1 MDILFRQDNLDRNSA
16 FSPLKSFGIEW
27 CIFKQIAFA
36 RDRARVTKKSHYHTS
51 IEIHI
56 IERGYQ
62 VYEAGGE
69 AVRVTAGEF
78 LILPP
83 SLPHIALDENPATEK
98 LAFGFRLREG
108 APFALPSSVLHGVL
122 PDRAW
127 ESISVIKEERRRRA
141 PFYPAVTESR
151 VWECLLEIFRAV
163 EVIKRFPSSAPDS
176 EENEHLLLAK
186 QYIQDNV
193 RYAVTLPELAS
204 YACIGE
210 KQLERIFRR
219 DMGMTVMEY
228 IRKERCHEIEALLS
242 DPSLSLREI
251 SECMQ
256 FGSEYH
262 FNAFFKKYAGMP
274 PGAYRK
280 AVMK

>member
-1 MDILFRQDNLDRNSA
+1 MEILFRQGKNADNVA
-16 FSPLKSFGIEW
+16 FSLLESYGIEG

-62 VYEAGGE
+62 VYEVGGE

-83 SLPHIALDENPATEK
+83 AIPHIALDEDPETEK
-98 LAFGFRLREG
+98 LAFGFRLREE

-122 PDRAW
+122 PARVW
-127 ESISVIKEERRRRA
+127 ESISVIKEEGRFRA
-141 PFYPAVTESR
+141 PFHTTVAESR
-151 VWECLLEIFRAV
+151 VWECLLEIFRTV
-163 EVIKRFPSSAPDS
+163 KVIKRAASSPPDND
-176 EENEHLLLAK
+176 ENGHLLLAK

-193 RYAVTLPELAS
+193 RRPVTLSELAS

-219 DMGMTVMEY
+219 ETGMTVMGY
-228 IRKERCHEIEALLS
+228 IRKERCRAIEALLA
-242 DPSLSLREI
+242 DPALSLREI
-251 SECMQ
+251 SEIMN

-262 FNAFFKKYAGMP
+262 FNAFFKRYAGMP